1 MWGSNALAAS
11 AGGST
16 KMSAT
21 RAPSKSSRIASWC
34 RREIDPGWLLSLAAG
49 LLAAQHLLLWR
60 FLDFAPWWLY
70 PLAAAL
76 ALLACRGIALAAR
89 AMPRPTLGALAG
101 AAAVA
106 LLLYLLGGEGRLF
119 YANADWQVRDAVLRD
134 LTINSWPFIYQTS
147 GDPLVLRA
155 PLGMFL
161 LPALVG
167 KLYGLAAADYALLV
181 QNSLLLTILLTLGS
195 TLFSDTRSRAIALA
209 VVVSFSG
216 MDIVGQLLRSLYGSQ
231 VLPDHIER
239 WAWIQF
245 SSHVTQAFW
254 VPQHALSGWYGA
266 LLFLLWKQGWLRL
279 GAFFCFFP
287 LLVLLSPLGMIGALP
302 FALWAGL
309 KSLFTRM
316 LDGADIL
323 LPSLILLLSVPAL
336 FYLSA
341 GGGEVGVRLFSVSP
355 LIYGLFISFEIL
367 PYLAAI
373 AALGARESQ
382 TRITLAIVALCLLLA
397 PFVQIGELSD
407 FVMRASITS
416 LAILSVLVAQIL
428 TAKDET
434 GVIWRRLLILVLA
447 VGSVTIMFELRRS
460 MIYRPSPRVQCSL
473 PSAWDQVVELPITTK
488 ATYFAP
494 LTLLPRFLQPDRP
507 AIVLTS
513 QNPRTCWNRPWRIR
527 RSWTEASSIQ
537 PVRPDRQLERVAASR
552 LAGSSDVA

>member
-1 MWGSNALAAS
+1 MRGSNELAAG
-11 AGGST
+11 GGST
-16 KMSAT
+16 NNT
-21 RAPSKSSRIASWC
+21 RAPSRSSRLSSWS
-34 RREIDPGWLLSLAAG
+34 RREIDPGWLLSLAAAVF
-49 LLAAQHLLLWR
+49 AAQHLLLWR

-70 PLAAAL
+70 PVALAAAAL
-76 ALLACRGIALAAR
+76 ACRAIARAAR
-89 AMPRPTLGALAG
+89 AVPRPTLGALAG

-134 LTINSWPFIYQTS
+134 LTINSWPFLYPTG

-167 KLYGLAAADYALLV
+167 KLCGLAAADYALLV
-181 QNSLLLTILLTLGS
+181 QNSLLLTILLALGS
-195 TLFSDTRSRAIALA
+195 TLFSDTRSRVIALA

-216 MDIVGQLLRSLYGSQ
+216 MDIVGQLLRSLYGGDA
-231 VLPDHIER
+231 LPDHIER

-254 VPQHALSGWYGA
+254 VPQHALSGWYAA

-279 GAFFCFFP
+279 GAFFAFFP
-287 LLVLLSPLGMIGALP
+287 LVVLLSPLGMIGALP

-316 LDGADIL
+316 VGVADIL
-323 LPSLILLLSVPAL
+323 LPGLTLLLSVPAL

-355 LIYGLFISFEIL
+355 LIYGLFIGFEIL
-367 PYLAAI
+367 PYLAAV
-373 AALGARESQ
+373 AALGARDSQ

-428 TAKDET
+428 TEQDQA
-434 GVIWRRLLILVLA
+434 GLIWRRLLILVLA
-447 VGSVTIMFELRRS
+447 VGSVTVLFELRRS

-473 PSAWDQVVELPITTK
+473 ASAWDQVAELPITTK

-494 LTLLPRFLQPDRP
+494 LTLLPRFLQPRRAVILPLSHDP
-507 AIVLTS
+507 
-513 QNPRTCWNRPWRIR
+513 QTCWDRPWRIR
-527 RSWTEASSIQ
+527 RSWAEAWSIQ
-537 PVRPDRQLERVAASR
+537 PVPPDRQLGRVAAAR
-552 LAGSSDVA
+552 LAGMPDGA

>member
-1 MWGSNALAAS
+1 MRGSNALAAS
-11 AGGST
+11 AGGSAKNT
-16 KMSAT
+16 Q
-21 RAPSKSSRIASWC
+21 APSPPSRLSSWS

-49 LLAAQHLLLWR
+49 IFAAQHLLLWR

-70 PLAAAL
+70 PVAVAL
-76 ALLACRGIALAAR
+76 ALLACRGIARAAE

-101 AAAVA
+101 AAAVS

-119 YANADWQVRDAVLRD
+119 FANADWQVRDAVLRD
-134 LTINSWPFIYQTS
+134 LTINSWPFIYPTG

-167 KLYGLAAADYALLV
+167 KLCGLAAADYALLV

-195 TLFSDTRSRAIALA
+195 TLFSDTRSRVIALA
-209 VVVSFSG
+209 VVMSFSG
-216 MDIVGQLLRSLYGSQ
+216 MDILGQLLRTLYGGD

-266 LLFLLWKQGWLRL
+266 LLFLLWKQAWLRL
-279 GAFFCFFP
+279 GAFFAFFP
-287 LLVLLSPLGMIGALP
+287 LLVLLSPLGMIGSLP

-309 KSLFTRM
+309 KSLFTRT
-316 LDGADIL
+316 LAVADII
-323 LPSLILLLSVPAL
+323 LPSLTLLLSVPAL

-355 LIYGLFISFEIL
+355 LIYGLFIAFEAL
-367 PYLAAI
+367 PYLAAV
-373 AALGARESQ
+373 AALGAKDSQ
-382 TRITLAIVALCLLLA
+382 TRISLAIVAVCLLLA

-416 LAILSVLVAQIL
+416 LAILSVLVAKVLAAQ
-428 TAKDET
+428 DES
-434 GVIWRRLLILVLA
+434 GLIWRRLLILVLA

-473 PSAWDQVVELPITTK
+473 PSAWDQVAELPITTK

-494 LTLLPRFLQPDRP
+494 LTLLPRFLQPRRA
-507 AIVLTS
+507 AIVPIS
-513 QNPRTCWNRPWRIR
+513 RDPRTCWDRRWRIR
-527 RSWTEASSIQ
+527 RSWAEASPIQ
-537 PVRPDRQLERVAASR
+537 PVRPDRQSGRVAGIA
-552 LAGSSDVA
+552 DVA